1 MNGANNAQQK
11 RTKTPSRS
19 FFQSAPASVMKPR
32 LMVILSAAALLVL
45 GLVMVYSASS
55 ITGYVEEGSSVSETI
70 KQVLYA
76 AIGLVFCFAAII
88 FGNENAL
95 RGNLGL
101 IFCGVCAFLILLT
114 AAMGTVGLGAKRWL
128 FIGPIGI
135 QPSEFA
141 KIAIVIM
148 AARVICSRNE
158 GLISDRSFLYRI
170 LGVVVLPIVFI
181 LFAQSD
187 LGTTVICFIAFLTA
201 LWLGGAN
208 VRLVGGIFGAIV
220 VLAVIMTLAQGY
232 RSDRMSFLDPWADP
246 DDTGY
251 QLIHSFKA
259 FAAGG
264 LFGLGIGN
272 SYEKLLYLPE
282 AETDFIFSIVGEEL
296 GLLGATLVVVLFLVF
311 MRGGLS
317 IARQASSDFG
327 LILAGSLTTM
337 LVFQAFLNILC
348 VIGMAPTTG
357 KPLPFIS
364 SGGSSLISSLL
375 IVGIILSVSLNSNSK
390 REFKE
395 RRDNLRVVSSYSK
408 PANTRRGRQGD
419 SLSGRFYS
427 VGSDSSQAAKRVIP
441 LRSQDFRSVY
451 IPNQTRNN
459 YSRRR

>member
-1 MNGANNAQQK
+1 
-11 RTKTPSRS
+11 
-19 FFQSAPASVMKPR
+19 
-32 LMVILSAAALLVL
+32 
-45 GLVMVYSASS
+45 
-55 ITGYVEEGSSVSETI
+55 
-70 KQVLYA
+70 
-76 AIGLVFCFAAII
+76 
-88 FGNENAL
+88 
-95 RGNLGL
+95 
-101 IFCGVCAFLILLT
+101 
-114 AAMGTVGLGAKRWL
+114 
-128 FIGPIGI
+128 
-135 QPSEFA
+135 
-141 KIAIVIM
+141 
-148 AARVICSRNE
+148 
-158 GLISDRSFLYRI
+158 
-170 LGVVVLPIVFI
+170 
-181 LFAQSD
+181 
-187 LGTTVICFIAFLTA
+187 
-201 LWLGGAN
+201 
-208 VRLVGGIFGAIV
+208 
-220 VLAVIMTLAQGY
+220 
-232 RSDRMSFLDPWADP
+232 
-246 DDTGY
+246 
-251 QLIHSFKA
+251 
-259 FAAGG
+259 
-264 LFGLGIGN
+264 
-272 SYEKLLYLPE
+272 
-282 AETDFIFSIVGEEL
+282 
-296 GLLGATLVVVLFLVF
+296 